1 MIKLS
6 NIFEKFLIY
15 KNYKVFLL
23 TFYSILGLLIY
34 LNWDFLYESWI
45 DGLKTINMKF
55 EEPKSIFIIIY
66 YCFFSFY
73 AILFLFWPLLIFDKK
88 YDSNHKVSI
97 KLPTLNKENSF
108 KAIRDILLFIAF
120 PILSILG
127 ILIWIILDIAF
138 YTLGY
143 ILGILFFAIIIILI
157 AYLTVSNLSK
167 IVKNIF

>member
-1 MIKLS
+1 MVELS

-45 DGLKTINMKF
+45 DSLKTINMKF
-55 EEPKSIFIIIY
+55 EEPKSTFIIMY

-73 AILFLFWPLLIFDKK
+73 AFLFLFWPLLIFDKK
-88 YDSNHKVSI
+88 HDNSHKVSI
-97 KLPTLNKENSF
+97 NLPKLNKENSF

-120 PILSILG
+120 PILAILG
-127 ILIWIILDIAF
+127 ILIWILFNYIWATYLILVISGV
-138 YTLGY
+138 T
-143 ILGILFFAIIIILI
+143 ILI
-157 AYLTVSNLSK
+157 KYLILKKMFINSK
-167 IVKNIF
+167 E